1 MNSDLAM
8 VVGIVLAVLSIP
20 SILSAVT
27 DRRSPRVSAITIMI
41 AGGLIVYALR
51 ENPGRYSF
59 ENLPDV
65 FVSVAA
71 DLLR

>member
-1 MNSDLAM
+1 MDSDLAM
-8 VVGIVLAVLSIP
+8 VVGIVLAVLSVP

-27 DRRSPRVSAITIMI
+27 DRRSPRASAITILI
-41 AGGLIVYALR
+41 AGGLIVFALR

-59 ENLPDV
+59 ENLPEV

-71 DLLR
+71 DFLP

>member
-1 MNSDLAM
+1 MNSDLIM

-27 DRRSPRVSAITIMI
+27 DRRSPRVSAITVLI
-41 AGGLIVYALR
+41 AGGLIVYALHK
-51 ENPGRYSF
+51 NPGRYSF

-65 FVSVAA
+65 FVSVVA
-71 DLLR
+71 DLLP

>member
-1 MNSDLAM
+1 MDSDLAM

-27 DRRSPRVSAITIMI
+27 DRRSPRASAITILI
-41 AGGLIVYALR
+41 AGGLIVFALR

-65 FVSVAA
+65 FVSVVA
-71 DLLR
+71 DLLP